1 MAYSYNISELIY
13 FECSLPLKFF
23 NMIDITEISGLPI
36 KIDED
41 RGRILC
47 DDCLEYQAE
56 VHVPLSKLTPI
67 LLNKYLKYPEVVYK
81 HHINVKSRNST
92 LDGKFRYDLIHLPF
106 GLLGI
111 EFIKTHVYYSRYVPD
126 KYDCVIEVYAG
137 TLTIMIQKNREKE
150 DPYEFETSVDDI
162 TVINIG
168 KGQRVAI
175 PTGVFYT
182 FINTGMSPV
191 IFAKITAFNHKEID
205 YSIFRREK
213 GLAYYLISK
222 NAKIEIVANPK
233 YKICCEMK
241 LLDIKKLIKAEDKIY
256 LCDQFKESE
265 EPLFNLFINNLF
277 ADLIMN

>member
-1 MAYSYNISELIY
+1 
-13 FECSLPLKFF
+13 
-23 NMIDITEISGLPI
+23 MIDITELSGLPI
-36 KIDED
+36 KFDEE

-47 DDCLEYQAE
+47 DDGIEYQAE
-56 VHVPLSKLTPI
+56 KYVPLSEMIPI

-81 HHINVKSRNST
+81 HHLNIKSRNCT

-111 EFIKTHVYYSRYVPD
+111 EFIKTHVYHSPYVPD
-126 KYDCVIEVYAG
+126 KYDCVIEVYSG
-137 TLTIMIQKNREKE
+137 TLTVMIQKNREKD
-150 DPYEFETSVDDI
+150 DPFEFETYVDDV

-168 KGQRVAI
+168 RGQRVAI

-182 FINTGMSPV
+182 FINTGMAPV
-191 IFAKITAFNHKEID
+191 VFAKITSINHREID
-205 YSIFRREK
+205 YSVFRREK

-233 YKICCEMK
+233 YKITCQLRLM
-241 LLDIKKLIKAEDKIY
+241 DTKKLQKEDDKVY
-256 LCDQFKESE
+256 LCDQIKESE